1 MFHYIKSILY
11 FIFRKSKKNIDN
23 FRYREYLFLE
33 LLELY
38 PDTFKNKRILEI
50 GPRDGLDTFRLE
62 TLDPKEIV
70 IMDLKNRT
78 EENKHWLKN
87 LKVKN
92 SYIEANYMYLS
103 PEEYKQLGKFDLIWF
118 TGVIYHNPEQLRFLY
133 KLYNQLNTK
142 GVIVLESSTIRD
154 RSLKN
159 KNVVQI
165 FYPETFRDTETI
177 SHLPSRLALKSW
189 LGMVGFDRINDSKCF
204 DKENFNL
211 KRIRYACIAEKLNEG
226 NEKTYYTKQFGEESF
241 IIGGST

>member
-1 MFHYIKSILY
+1 MAIIHWLTESMRVWDGGLTAKIA
-11 FIFRKSKKNIDN
+11 KSKKNIDN

-118 TGVIYHNPEQLRFLY
+118 
-133 KLYNQLNTK
+133 
-142 GVIVLESSTIRD
+142 
-154 RSLKN
+154 
-159 KNVVQI
+159 
-165 FYPETFRDTETI
+165 
-177 SHLPSRLALKSW
+177 RL
-189 LGMVGFDRINDSKCF
+189 G
-204 DKENFNL
+204 
-211 KRIRYACIAEKLNEG
+211 
-226 NEKTYYTKQFGEESF
+226 
-241 IIGGST
+241 